1 MNKRIS
7 TSDHMKHW
15 MDGLSAISAARLSK
29 PDVQTVNWNPG
40 EYKVVSFEPEK
51 GELKLRFIEK
61 EETQ

>member
-7 TSDHMKHW
+7 TSDHMQHW
-15 MDGLSAISAARLSK
+15 SDFLSASTVARLSK

-40 EYKVVSFEPEK
+40 EYKVVSFEPEN

-61 EETQ
+61 EES